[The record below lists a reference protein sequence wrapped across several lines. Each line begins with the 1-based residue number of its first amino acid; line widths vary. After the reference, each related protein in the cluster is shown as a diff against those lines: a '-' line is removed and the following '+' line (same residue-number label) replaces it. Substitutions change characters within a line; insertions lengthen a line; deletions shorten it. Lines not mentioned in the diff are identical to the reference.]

1 MKSPD
6 HQMGYRLKAARE
18 ERNLTQERLA
28 EIVGITPGYLSEIEN
43 KKTIPSFTI
52 LSSLC
57 RILNLSLDDIIYH
70 TESDTARNI
79 TRLVSQCNEK
89 QQKVIEA
96 MIEAMLQAELY
107 I

>member
-57 RILNLSLDDIIYH
+57 RTLNLSLDDIIYN

>member
-6 HQMGYRLKAARE
+6 HQLGYRLKAARE

-28 EIVGITPGYLSEIEN
+28 EMVGITPGYLSEIEN

-52 LSSLC
+52 LASLC

-70 TESDTARNI
+70 TNSDTAKNI
-79 TRLVSQCNEK
+79 SRLVSQCNE
-89 QQKVIEA
+89 QQRKVIEA
-96 MIEAMLQAELY
+96 MIEAMLRTNLSV
-107 I
+107 

>member
-6 HQMGYRLKAARE
+6 HQLGYRLKAARE

-28 EIVGITPGYLSEIEN
+28 EIIGITPGYLSEIEN

-57 RILNLSLDDIIYH
+57 RTLNLSLDDIIYH
-70 TESDTARNI
+70 TESDSARNI
-79 TRLVSQCNEK
+79 SRLVSQCNEK

-96 MIEAMLQAELY
+96 MIEAMLRAELY
-107 I
+107 T